1 MTFKM
6 TTTRTPFTMMATMT
20 ATMTATTVLFAV
32 RLLASA
38 PSASDATGTV
48 PAQLPV
54 ADVASVLGALDPDA
68 AVGVALARSD
78 LVRSAELQVEAVRM
92 EETAIDLEN
101 PQLQLGHRSI
111 NAVGADPSVD
121 PFDDSQIGLSWD
133 VPGLAG
139 FGLNQT
145 LGERTA
151 DAGWRDVEETRH
163 DLALE
168 VRRLHAS
175 VLSLRAQHD
184 LATQRIVLLR
194 NVATAQDARVREGLG
209 TPLDAGLTVLDV
221 LDGQAERTDLQG
233 ELGRTEQRLASL
245 LGLSTPLSLA
255 PPTTPLCTAADG
267 GDGDDAVAAL
277 LSTARSSN
285 ARLRSLDA
293 RAEVLRLKETRSWL
307 RFVPWVDSLQLGWLP
322 QAGSD
327 GEVRARVDI
336 ALPFLEPL
344 NPELRV
350 LAIEHERLRALRRG
364 VEQDLE
370 QKVRTATARLRSTVE
385 LVGVYEAAT
394 AAIDGSQDLVLRSL
408 AADTVDV
415 LRVATVQERVL
426 RARRQA
432 LRARLQ
438 CDEAAIDL
446 LRVTNQ
452 VAPPSQPSWAAP

>member
-1 MTFKM
+1 M
-6 TTTRTPFTMMATMT
+6 TMT
-20 ATMTATTVLFAV
+20 MTMSPV
-32 RLLASA
+32 LLALQLLTSA
-38 PSASDATGTV
+38 
-48 PAQLPV
+48 PV
-54 ADVASVLGALDPDA
+54 ADVASVLGALDPDT

-78 LVRSAELQVEAVRM
+78 LVKSAQLQVEAVRI
-92 EETAIDLEN
+92 EETAIDLQN

-111 NAVGADPSVD
+111 NAIGADPSVD

-168 VRRLHAS
+168 VRLLHAS

-184 LATQRIVLLR
+184 LANQRVILLR
-194 NVATAQDARVREGLG
+194 NVATAQEARVREGLG

-221 LDGQAERTDLQG
+221 LDGQAELTDLQG

-245 LGLSTPLSLA
+245 LGLATPLSLA
-255 PPTTPLCTAADG
+255 PPTTPMCAAA
-267 GDGDDAVAAL
+267 GDGEDAVAAL
-277 LSTARSSN
+277 LTNARSSN

-322 QAGSD
+322 KAGSN

-350 LAIEHERLRALRRG
+350 LAIEDERLAALRRG

-370 QKVRTATARLRSTVE
+370 QKVRTATARLQSTVE

-394 AAIDGSQDLVLRSL
+394 AAINGSQDLVLRSL

-438 CDEAAIDL
+438 CDEAAIEL

-452 VAPPSQPSWAAP
+452 VAPSSQPSWAAP

>member
-1 MTFKM
+1 M
-6 TTTRTPFTMMATMT
+6 TMT
-20 ATMTATTVLFAV
+20 MTMSPVLLALH
-32 RLLASA
+32 LLASS
-38 PSASDATGTV
+38 PAT
-48 PAQLPV
+48 
-54 ADVASVLGALDPDA
+54 DVASAPGALDPDG

-78 LVRSAELQVEAVRM
+78 LVKSAQLQVEALRV

-111 NAVGADPSVD
+111 NAIGTDPSVD
-121 PFDDSQIGLSWD
+121 PFDDSQIGLTWG

-139 FGLNQT
+139 FGLNQS
-145 LGERTA
+145 LGERAA
-151 DAGWRDVEETRH
+151 DAGWREVEETRD

-175 VLSLRAQHD
+175 VLSLRAQHE

-194 NVATAQDARVREGLG
+194 NVATAQEARVREGLG

-221 LDGQAERTDLQG
+221 LDGQAELTDLQG

-245 LGLSTPLSLA
+245 LGLSTPLWLT
-255 PPTTPLCTAADG
+255 PPTTPLCAAA
-267 GDGDDAVAAL
+267 GDGEDAVAAL
-277 LSTARSSN
+277 MTNARNSN

-322 QAGSD
+322 QAGSN

-350 LAIEHERLRALRRG
+350 LAIESERLRALRRG
-364 VEQDLE
+364 VEQDLQ
-370 QKVRTATARLRSTVE
+370 QKVRTATARLQSTVE

-394 AAIDGSQDLVLRSL
+394 ATIDGSQDLVLRSL

-415 LRVATVQERVL
+415 LRVAAVQERVL

-452 VAPPSQPSWAAP
+452 VAPPSEPSPAAP